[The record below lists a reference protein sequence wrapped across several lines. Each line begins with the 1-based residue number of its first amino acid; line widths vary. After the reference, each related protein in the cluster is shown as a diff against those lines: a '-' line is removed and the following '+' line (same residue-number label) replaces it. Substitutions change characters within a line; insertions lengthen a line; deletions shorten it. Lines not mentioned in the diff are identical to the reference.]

1 MIINKDIKSF
11 GFIKKKETIKSWN
24 NIPNCKCRIFS
35 VINPFPDYL
44 CKSSEDNNCKPYFF
58 LLSIKHTHETNNEQI
73 IKTATGLK
81 NKLGVDLSAYLGQFT
96 LFNNKEHCVRIE
108 TENYSIIPDIIK
120 KYQQSGLVFINKTI
134 TVNTFLSML
143 KIYKFFDLKNIAEGI
158 YIHREKEKIKYV
170 EIKNDL
176 EWSKFEKIIMMMK
189 KNTEYKNVDFAF
201 TNILLN

>member
-73 IKTATGLK
+73 IKTKPFNK
-81 NKLGVDLSAYLGQFT
+81 NELIDFLWPGHLLYPSPFVIVHLR
-96 LFNNKEHCVRIE
+96 E
-108 TENYSIIPDIIK
+108 SI
-120 KYQQSGLVFINKTI
+120 
-134 TVNTFLSML
+134 
-143 KIYKFFDLKNIAEGI
+143 
-158 YIHREKEKIKYV
+158 
-170 EIKNDL
+170 
-176 EWSKFEKIIMMMK
+176 
-189 KNTEYKNVDFAF
+189 
-201 TNILLN
+201 